1 MKNRIPDTPFEESSP
16 THAVKEKPPIPA
28 CVKPRCRVVAWGAFV
43 MVALLSLGRLLL
55 TLRVELILGYA
66 SPVQALI
73 DIVLLSLPAVLL
85 GIASR
90 FCRTRSGSLLLCIGL
105 PFLMLGSIF
114 YLVSS
119 WSMGSDAL
127 WELGETVWSLS
138 FLSEI
143 VLLLL
148 YPFFRG
154 GDYLLHSRRPAARH
168 LMKVLCYPALL
179 LLLPLFSPPYFY
191 MAERPY
197 YVSIEGCE
205 SGHIRPV
212 QPHLFLGCMRPLSK
226 MLAREL
232 CSFCGNLMEDRPE
245 TFHVEGP
252 AGEYEVVMGQD
263 DGPINYIKARL
274 NLPPSSDEAAF
285 TLALSESLWSPD
297 SPSRTTSIRVYR
309 MEDYGRA
316 YPRWREG
323 FYYRY
328 EPKVPPTPLYA
339 ADGTQLGPVSL
350 PFGAYVI
357 EEHRV
362 VRDEDDSP
370 CTHYYL
376 QVMPRS

>member
-1 MKNRIPDTPFEESSP
+1 MKKQPL
-16 THAVKEKPPIPA
+16 PA

-43 MVALLSLGRLLL
+43 MVALLFLGRLVLM
-55 TLRVELILGYA
+55 LRVELLLGPA
-66 SPVQALI
+66 SPVQALF
-73 DIVLLSLPAVLL
+73 DIVLLSLPALLL
-85 GIASR
+85 GLVSR

-105 PFLMLGSIF
+105 PFLMLGPIF
-114 YLVSS
+114 YLVFSC
-119 WSMGSDAL
+119 SMGSDAL
-127 WELGETVWSLS
+127 WEVGATVWLLS
-138 FLSEI
+138 FPAEI

-154 GDYLLHSRRPAARH
+154 WEYLLYSRRPSARR
-168 LMKVLCYPALL
+168 LMKVLCFPSLL

-197 YVSIEGCE
+197 YVSIVGCE

-212 QPHLFLGCMRPLSK
+212 HPHLFLGGMRPLSK

-232 CSFCGNLMEDRPE
+232 CSFCGNQMENHPE
-245 TFHVEGP
+245 TFYVEGP

-263 DGPINYIKARL
+263 DGPINYIKATL
-274 NLPPSSDEAAF
+274 TLPPSPDEAAF
-285 TLALSESLWSPD
+285 TLALSESLWTSD

-309 MEDYGRA
+309 MEDYVRA
-316 YPRWREG
+316 YPRWGEG
-323 FYYRY
+323 FSYRY
-328 EPKVPPTPLYA
+328 RPEAPPTPLYA

-350 PFGAYVI
+350 PFGDYVI

-362 VRDEDDSP
+362 VQEQDDSP

-376 QVMPRS
+376 EVMPRS